1 MLFAFGEAGEYLR
14 KDKIMTAIHLIP
26 PDFSGERVDVV
37 AARITGLSR
46 SRIDTLIAD
55 GEVLLDSQP
64 VTKSERVKPGQ
75 LLEVVIP
82 DNHGIVVT
90 PQEVEGMRIIYDD
103 ADIVV
108 IDKPA
113 EVAAHPSLGFTGPS
127 VVEGLLAAGFRIATS
142 GSQERQGIVHR
153 LDVGTSGLM
162 VVAKSE
168 PAYAALKRAFRN
180 REVHKV
186 YHTVVQGYP
195 DPLSGTIEAPIKRH
209 PKADYKM
216 AVLAG
221 GRRSITH
228 YETLEVFISATLL
241 KVKLETGRTHQIRV
255 HMEAIR
261 HPVVGDDTYGPNPV
275 LAAKLGLNRQW
286 LHAVE
291 LGFVHP
297 TTGSYLQFE
306 SNYPEDLANALT
318 VLRNNS

>member
-1 MLFAFGEAGEYLR
+1 MLSAFVKTGEPNWKCKAV
-14 KDKIMTAIHLIP
+14 TAIHLIP
-26 PDFSGERVDVV
+26 PDFAGERVDIV

-46 SRIDTLIAD
+46 SRIDNLIAV
-55 GEVLLDSQP
+55 GEVFLDSKT
-64 VTKSERVKPGQ
+64 VTKSERVKSGQ
-75 LLEVVIP
+75 ILEVIIP
-82 DNHGIVVT
+82 KNDGIVVT
-90 PQEVEGMRIIYDD
+90 PREVEGMRIVYDD

-113 EVAAHPSLGFTGPS
+113 DIAAHPSLGFTGSS
-127 VVEGLLAAGFRIATS
+127 VVEGLMAAGFQIATS

-195 DPLSGTIEAPIKRH
+195 DPLSGTIDAPIKRH

-216 AVLAG
+216 AILAG

-241 KVKLETGRTHQIRV
+241 QVHLETGRTHQIRV
-255 HMEAIR
+255 HMEGIR

-275 LAAKLGLNRQW
+275 LAGKLGLKRQW

-291 LGFVHP
+291 LGFAHP
-297 TTGSYLQFE
+297 TTGSYLKFE
-306 SNYPEDLANALT
+306 SPYPADLEKALS
-318 VLRNNS
+318 VLRGV